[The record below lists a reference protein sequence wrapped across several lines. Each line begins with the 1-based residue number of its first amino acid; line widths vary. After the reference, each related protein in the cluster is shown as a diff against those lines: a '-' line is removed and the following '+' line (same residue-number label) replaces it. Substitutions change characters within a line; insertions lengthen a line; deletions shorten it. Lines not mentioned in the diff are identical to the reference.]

1 MTVPAGSAPAVWV
14 DEYLAAARVEKGL
27 SLNTLAAY
35 SRDLRHFAGWSLRQ
49 NLDWRACRRHDI
61 QDYLLSLSAEGLSA
75 RSAARRLTAIRNLF
89 GYLIEAGRL
98 DANPVEGI
106 GSPAWGRAIPS
117 ALATEQALKLLEPQP
132 LLQPAAAQDLE
143 DRDLAMLHL
152 FYGCGL
158 RVSEL
163 AGLKLHQLDL
173 EAGVLRCSGKG
184 DKQRLVPVNRAA
196 LAAVRQYLAGS
207 RARRL
212 PSAGAA
218 TPWLFPG
225 RKGRPL
231 SRQLIWRRVRARGR
245 AAGLPQGLYPHRLR
259 HSFATHLLEGG
270 ADLRSLQMLLGH
282 ADIQTTQIYTHVV
295 AGRLQAVY
303 RRHHPRA

>member
-1 MTVPAGSAPAVWV
+1 MSAPLVRPDWV
-14 DEYLAAARVEKGL
+14 GDYLAAAKVEKGL
-27 SLNTLAAY
+27 AVNTLAAY
-35 SRDLRHFAGWSLRQ
+35 SRDLRHFAAWYQGR
-49 NLDWRACRRHDI
+49 NLDWRSCRRSDI
-61 QDYLLSLSAEGLSA
+61 QDYLLHLLAAGLGA
-75 RSAARRLTAIRNLF
+75 RSAARRLTAVRNLF
-89 GYLIEAGRL
+89 GYLIDAGRL
-98 DANPVEGI
+98 EANPVEGV
-106 GSPAWGRAIPS
+106 GSPGWGRAIPS
-117 ALATEQALKLLEPQP
+117 ALNTDQALKLLEPQP
-132 LLQPAAAQDLE
+132 APRSAAGAPLQE
-143 DRDLAMLHL
+143 RDLAMLHL

-173 EAGVLRCSGKG
+173 EAGVLRCTGKG
-184 DKQRLVPVNRAA
+184 EKQRLVPVNRAA
-196 LAAVRQYLAGS
+196 LAVLRHFLEVT
-207 RARRL
+207 RPRL
-212 PSAGAA
+212 LRPSGA

-225 RKGRPL
+225 RHGRPL
-231 SRQLIWRRVRARGR
+231 SRQLIWRRVRARGQ

-270 ADLRSLQMLLGH
+270 ADLRSVQMLLGH